1 MRRKLLGGCGKYAGD
16 DHNGNGSQRGKG
28 IQIQELQAQAG
39 VRISP
44 QHAPGRHRRT
54 ILLKNDKNELT
65 KNTLKMQFMCK
76 STYET
81 TA

>member
-1 MRRKLLGGCGKYAGD
+1 MRRKLQGGCGKYAGD
-16 DHNGNGSQRGKG
+16 DQNGDGSQRGKG

-44 QHAPGRHRRT
+44 QHAPCRQRRT
-54 ILLKNDKNELT
+54 LLLQNDKKELT
-65 KNTLKMQFMCK
+65 KNTLKMQLNCK
-76 STYET
+76 NTYET